1 MTRLGTTLV
10 LLTAIL
16 LILGGVVIF
25 VDIDAPEIGQRVLDR
40 LGARTGMELE
50 AERFRF
56 NLLRGIRISGI
67 HGSSASEDGELRMTI
82 DEVRLSYRLWPLL
95 RGSWEFDS
103 IVVDQPAVELVT
115 TDPGDAFAA
124 AAVPAA
130 IAVPDEADSP
140 TRLAI
145 SSIVF
150 RDGRLVTVSGEGAG
164 LEIEGLQL
172 SLRNL
177 RVEPASTA
185 LAGLSGEGT
194 IASSVVRIGDFEAR
208 DSRGPVVVD
217 RGRLL
222 LDGHRFS
229 TEIGEFTIG
238 RLEVDLLAEPFTYQL
253 ALQGDPLDTGR
264 LLGAS
269 VNGAS
274 GRFSIEGTGTGPGAE
289 GLVGTGRVALP
300 GGTVPPSPYL
310 ELIDGIFRGVQI
322 VGSPWEPLEVDF
334 TIDAGRVGLTPFTLE
349 TRFAKIDVGG
359 ELELEGPMDLDLR
372 VRAPRENVRIP
383 AIPSALL
390 DLLEDDGYVSV
401 PLKMS
406 GTLESPRLRPD
417 WDELARI
424 REEPAARDLGRRLR
438 ESIDREV
445 RKLLE
450 RD

>member
-1 MTRLGTTLV
+1 MTRFVRILLLLAALLLV
-10 LLTAIL
+10 LGSVL
-16 LILGGVVIF
+16 LF
-25 VDIDAPEIGQRVLDR
+25 VDIDAPVIGQRVLDR

-50 AERFRF
+50 AETFRF
-56 NLLRGIRISGI
+56 NVLRGVRISGV
-67 HGSSASEDGELRMTI
+67 HGSSASGEVELRMRI
-82 DEVRLSYRLWPLL
+82 EEVRLSYRLLPLL

-103 IVVDQPAVELVT
+103 IVVDQPVVELFT

-130 IAVPDEADSP
+130 IAVPDETDSP

-150 RDGRLVTVSGEGAG
+150 RDGRLVTRSDEGPG

-177 RVEPASTA
+177 RVEPAPTA

-194 IASSVVRIGDFEAR
+194 IGSSFVRIGDFEAR
-208 DSRGPVVVD
+208 DSRGPVVLD
-217 RGRLL
+217 RGRLI

-229 TEIGEFTIG
+229 TDIGAFTIA
-238 RLEVDLLAEPFTYQL
+238 RLEVDLLAEPFSYQI

-269 VNGAS
+269 VDGAP
-274 GRFSIEGTGTGPGAE
+274 GRFSLEGAGRGPGAA
-289 GLVGTGRVALP
+289 GLVGTGRVTLP

-310 ELIDGIFRGVQI
+310 ELIDEIFRGVQI
-322 VGSPWEPLEVDF
+322 VGSPWDPVEVDF
-334 TIDAGRVGLTPFTLE
+334 TLDEGRVGLTPFTLE
-349 TRFAKIDVGG
+349 TRFAKIDVQG
-359 ELELEGPMDLDLR
+359 ELELEGPIDLDLR
-372 VRAPRENVRIP
+372 VRAPREHVRIP

-401 PLKMS
+401 PLEMT
-406 GTLESPRLRPD
+406 GTLEAPRLRPD
-417 WDELARI
+417 WDELAKI
-424 REEPAARDLGRRLR
+424 RQTPAARDLGRRLR
-438 ESIDREV
+438 DSIDREV
-445 RKLLE
+445 RKLLDRE
-450 RD
+450 

>member
-1 MTRLGTTLV
+1 MTRLV
-10 LLTAIL
+10 KILLLLAAIL
-16 LILGGVVIF
+16 LVLGSVALF
-25 VDIDAPEIGQRVLDR
+25 VDISAPGIGQRILDR
-40 LGARTGMELE
+40 LGERTGMQLE
-50 AERFRF
+50 AEDFRF
-56 NLLRGIRISGI
+56 NLLRGVRISGV

-82 DEVRLSYRLWPLL
+82 DEVRLSYRLMPLL

-103 IVVDQPAVELVT
+103 IVVDQPVVELFT

-130 IAVPDEADSP
+130 IAAPDEIDSP

-150 RDGRLVTVSGEGAG
+150 RDALLVTRSDEGPG

-172 SLRNL
+172 SLGNL
-177 RVEPASTA
+177 RFAPASTTIE
-185 LAGLSGEGT
+185 GLSGRGR
-194 IASSVVRIGDFEAR
+194 IATGVVRIGDFEAR
-208 DSRGPVVVD
+208 DSRGPVELEG
-217 RGRLL
+217 GRLV

-229 TEIGEFTIG
+229 TDIGEFTIA
-238 RLEVDLLAEPFTYQL
+238 RLVVDLAAEPFTYQL

-269 VNGAS
+269 VDGAS
-274 GRFSIEGTGTGPGAE
+274 GRFFLEGAGTGPGAK
-289 GLVGTGRVALP
+289 GLVGTGRVTLP

-310 ELIDGIFRGVQI
+310 ELIDEIFRGVQI

-349 TRFAKIDVGG
+349 TQYAKIDVGG
-359 ELELEGPMDLDLR
+359 ELELEGPMALELR

-383 AIPSALL
+383 AIPGAVL
-390 DLLEDDGYVSV
+390 DLLNDDGYVSV
-401 PLKMS
+401 PLKMT

-417 WDELARI
+417 WDELAKI
-424 REEPAARDLGRRLR
+424 RDAPAARDLGRRLR

-445 RKLLE
+445 RKLLD